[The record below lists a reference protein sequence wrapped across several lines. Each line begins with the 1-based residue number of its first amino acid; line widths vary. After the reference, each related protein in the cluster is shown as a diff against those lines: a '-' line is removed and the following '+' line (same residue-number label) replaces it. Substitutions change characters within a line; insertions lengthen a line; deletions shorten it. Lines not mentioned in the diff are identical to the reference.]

1 MELHLELNAYWITI
15 QVNIVKVYCKYLL
28 DINRQ
33 TDTHELKENQFLNS
47 EVCLI
52 LNGLRRQVQIKN
64 KTKHTQKKQQ
74 QQKKQKKTNQ
84 NKPKQPNQTKQ
95 KKSNMEI
102 EKCAFL

>member
-74 QQKKQKKTNQ
+74 QQKKQKK
-84 NKPKQPNQTKQ
+84 NKPKQTQTTKPNQTKTN
-95 KKSNMEI
+95 KKI
-102 EKCAFL
+102 